1 MVLTSPQDVKS
12 SNSTIESVNKPISPL
27 DPEDAEWNKENSVT
41 NEDECCNSSS
51 AVGTRNRNPEP
62 SPTMFSDANE
72 LEEKD
77 EQNQLAGND
86 EKTGDKSKPV
96 GRRILSRK
104 SKLVLLA
111 FTTFMLSMLPFQES
125 SHVLVQPGP
134 LFGVELTSLGGSQP
148 VVAADT
154 WSFTTISV
162 KRLNWLELTLEQIRN
177 PDDVFPS
184 AGTSSQPA
192 ATSQMAAAKMTAAA
206 VADYLLYNL
215 STPTSW
221 VITSLLKDAPA
232 ADYGLL
238 VNDRI
243 TAANGEQINSV
254 GELRKILDAGSVR
267 LKILR
272 GRESIEVVVDV
283 SDRGV
288 LGVELAPVGLPQRID
303 PDSIRTEDVGGG
315 SAGLMFTLALLDS
328 NSDGDLSG
336 GSKIAGTGTINPD
349 GTVGPIVGAS
359 YKFIAAEAA
368 GVEVFFVP
376 STLRSQLPKT
386 SKVEIVA
393 VDDVVDA
400 VRWLCEHGGSSP
412 ELCRK

>member
-1 MVLTSPQDVKS
+1 MKEPNSPKEPKIGGSIQE
-12 SNSTIESVNKPISPL
+12 NSTTNADDCYGERSQVETQQNGIDSSPKPP
-27 DPEDAEWNKENSVT
+27 T
-41 NEDECCNSSS
+41 TGNELNEQDDNTQRVS
-51 AVGTRNRNPEP
+51 
-62 SPTMFSDANE
+62 SDA
-72 LEEKD
+72 LTVGG
-77 EQNQLAGND
+77 A
-86 EKTGDKSKPV
+86 KPV
-96 GRRILSRK
+96 GQYIIGRK

-111 FTTFMLSMLPFQES
+111 FATFMLSMLPMQES

-134 LFGVELTSLGGSQP
+134 LFGVELKSLEDTQP

-162 KRLNWLELTLEQIRN
+162 KRLNWFELTLEQIRN
-177 PDDVFPS
+177 PDDVYPS

-215 STPTSW
+215 SNPTSW
-221 VITSLLKDAPA
+221 VITSLLKEAPA
-232 ADYGLL
+232 AKYGLL

-243 TAANGEQINSV
+243 TAANNEQINSV
-254 GELRKILDAGSVR
+254 GDLRKILDAGRVR
-267 LKILR
+267 LEILR
-272 GRESIEVVVDV
+272 GTERIEVVVDV
-283 SDRGV
+283 SGRGV

-315 SAGLMFTLALLDS
+315 SAGLMFTLALLDN

-336 GSKIAGTGTINPD
+336 GKKIAGTGTINPD

-359 YKFIAAEAA
+359 YKFIAAEAS

-376 STLRSQLPKT
+376 STLRDQLPKN
-386 SKVEIVA
+386 SKIEIVP
-393 VDDVVDA
+393 VEDVADA

-412 ELCRK
+412 QLCRK

>member
-1 MVLTSPQDVKS
+1 MKEPNS
-12 SNSTIESVNKPISPL
+12 SI
-27 DPEDAEWNKENSVT
+27 DPEDGGANHENST
-41 NEDECCNSSS
+41 TDADNNYTGSSLVETQNNRKESLLKPPS
-51 AVGTRNRNPEP
+51 AG
-62 SPTMFSDANE
+62 NE
-72 LEEKD
+72 LNVQD
-77 EQNQLAGND
+77 ND
-86 EKTGDKSKPV
+86 TQRVSTDALTVGGAKPF
-96 GRRILSRK
+96 GQQILGRK
-104 SKLVLLA
+104 SKLILLA
-111 FTTFMLSMLPFQES
+111 FATFMLSMLPMQES

-134 LFGVELTSLGGSQP
+134 LFGVELKSLEDTKP

-177 PDDVFPS
+177 PDDVYPS
-184 AGTSSQPA
+184 AGTASQPA

-215 STPTSW
+215 SSPTSW
-221 VITSLLKDAPA
+221 VITSLLKEAPA
-232 ADYGLL
+232 TKYGLL

-243 TAANGEQINSV
+243 TAANNEQINSV
-254 GELRKILDAGSVR
+254 GDLRKILDAGRVR
-267 LKILR
+267 LEILR
-272 GRESIEVVVDV
+272 GTESIEVVVDV
-283 SDRGV
+283 SGRGV

-315 SAGLMFTLALLDS
+315 SAGLMFTLALLDN

-336 GSKIAGTGTINPD
+336 GKKIAGTGTINPD

-359 YKFIAAEAA
+359 YKFIAAEAS

-376 STLRSQLPKT
+376 STLRDQLPKN
-386 SKVEIVA
+386 SKIEIVP
-393 VDDVVDA
+393 VEDVGDA

-412 ELCRK
+412 QLCRK

>member
-1 MVLTSPQDVKS
+1 VKEPNS
-12 SNSTIESVNKPISPL
+12 SIDPKDGGANHENSTTDADNNYTGSSLVETQNNRKESLLKPP
-27 DPEDAEWNKENSVT
+27 
-41 NEDECCNSSS
+41 S
-51 AVGTRNRNPEP
+51 AG
-62 SPTMFSDANE
+62 NE
-72 LEEKD
+72 LNVQD
-77 EQNQLAGND
+77 ND
-86 EKTGDKSKPV
+86 TQRVSTDALTVGGAKPF
-96 GRRILSRK
+96 GQQILGRK
-104 SKLVLLA
+104 SKLILLA
-111 FTTFMLSMLPFQES
+111 FATFMLSMLPMQES

-134 LFGVELTSLGGSQP
+134 LFGVELKSLEDTKP

-177 PDDVFPS
+177 PDDVYPS
-184 AGTSSQPA
+184 AGTASQPA

-215 STPTSW
+215 SSPTSW
-221 VITSLLKDAPA
+221 VITSLLKEAPA
-232 ADYGLL
+232 TKYGLL

-243 TAANGEQINSV
+243 TAANNEQINSV
-254 GELRKILDAGSVR
+254 GDLRKILDAGRVR
-267 LKILR
+267 LEILR
-272 GRESIEVVVDV
+272 GTESIEVVVDV
-283 SDRGV
+283 SGRGV

-315 SAGLMFTLALLDS
+315 SAGLMFTLALLDN

-336 GSKIAGTGTINPD
+336 GKKIAGTGTINPD

-359 YKFIAAEAA
+359 YKFIAAEAS

-376 STLRSQLPKT
+376 STLRDQLPKN
-386 SKVEIVA
+386 SKIEIVP
-393 VDDVVDA
+393 VEDVGDA

-412 ELCRK
+412 QLCRK